1 MEITV
6 HKHLIEQCL
15 TMACASRADSDKALW
30 LTMARSWVRLTD
42 EVERSEMAQVV
53 ASRPFRH

>member
-15 TMACASRADSDKALW
+15 MMACASLSPKDKALW
-30 LTMARSWVRLTD
+30 LTMARSWVRLAD
-42 EVERSEMAQVV
+42 EVERSEMTHVV
-53 ASRPFRH
+53 VSKQLRH